1 MGEKKPP
8 KLPTPKHPM
17 PRRETME
24 VDLSWLEEEDAAG
37 EKAEGPAAAPKSPP
51 ARPKGTG
58 FRTAL
63 GGGPRRDTMEVRP
76 EWLEVDEVAT
86 PKKPSDAPKG
96 PLRRRSHGA
105 IRPPTLPP
113 AAKAT
118 TKKKLPPPL
127 PREEPADDEKKR

>member
-1 MGEKKPP
+1 MGEKRPP

-24 VDLSWLEEEDAAG
+24 VDLSWLEEEDASAG
-37 EKAEGPAAAPKSPP
+37 KSDGATTAPKAP

-58 FRTAL
+58 FRPVL
-63 GGGPRRDTMEVRP
+63 GGGPRRDTMDVRP
-76 EWLEVDEVAT
+76 EWLEVDEVA
-86 PKKPSDAPKG
+86 PKKPSEPPKG

-113 AAKAT
+113 AAKSAA
-118 TKKKLPPPL
+118 KKKLPPPL